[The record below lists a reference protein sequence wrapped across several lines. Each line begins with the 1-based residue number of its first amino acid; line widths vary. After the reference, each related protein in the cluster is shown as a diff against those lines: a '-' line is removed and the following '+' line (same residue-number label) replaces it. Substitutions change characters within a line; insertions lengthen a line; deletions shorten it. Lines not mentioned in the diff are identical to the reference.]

1 MPGAHLERVLGGRCD
16 HRSVPTRPP
25 RRARALLGAALLT
38 ASAAVTAGC
47 SPAGSP
53 AAPAPSAS
61 EHLGGQP
68 TPDVTGV
75 VAGGSL
81 TQASDSYFEGMGLAG
96 LGDEPSVLAA
106 DGSQATVADLRDG
119 DRVEVWLGSD
129 GRCAESF
136 PVQCDLLTVR
146 VTEAAAPASPPASAS
161 PTATGATAPEHR
173 GR

>member
-1 MPGAHLERVLGGRCD
+1 ML
-16 HRSVPTRPP
+16 TRPP
-25 RRARALLGAALLT
+25 RRARALLGAALL
-38 ASAAVTAGC
+38 AAVAAVAGC
-47 SPAGSP
+47 GPADSP

-81 TQASDSYFEGMGLAG
+81 TQASDPYFEGMGLAG

-119 DRVEVWLGSD
+119 DRVEVWLGSE

-146 VTEAAAPASPPASAS
+146 VTEAAATAS
-161 PTATGATAPEHR
+161 PTQG
-173 GR
+173 

>member
-1 MPGAHLERVLGGRCD
+1 VLAAH
-16 HRSVPTRPP
+16 RP
-25 RRARALLGAALLT
+25 AVALLGT
-38 ASAAVTAGC
+38 AVLAAVTGLVAGC
-47 SPAGSP
+47 GPAGSP

-81 TQASDSYFEGMGLAG
+81 TDASDPYFEGMGLAG
-96 LGDEPSVLAA
+96 LGGEPSVLAA

-119 DRVEVWLGSD
+119 DRVEVWLGPD
-129 GRCAESF
+129 GDCAESS

-146 VTEAAAPASPPASAS
+146 VTDAAATPAPTAS
-161 PTATGATAPEHR
+161 PTTAP
-173 GR
+173 